1 MMRILAVDDEPLARE
16 ALQRV
21 LQSRQDVE
29 AFDIASDGMEA
40 LKYLDDQ
47 SYDILLVDIHMPQLS
62 GTELVDRIRQRGG
75 QAPAVIF
82 VTAFDEHAVQAFEQ
96 QAVDYILKPFTTD
109 RVHQAIDNARRR
121 TQQDRAVMMD
131 DILPRLEMLMR
142 IAPKIAI
149 KTKGRVLFIA
159 PTELISAKAEGNY
172 VLLQLR
178 NGSHLLREQISV
190 LADKLRPYGFI
201 RIHRSVLINTS
212 YVSAMEP
219 LFTGEYL
226 LRMKDGVE
234 FNVTRTYKKN
244 LRELAHFWIGAD
256 VEPVS

>member
-1 MMRILAVDDEPLARE
+1 MRILAVDDEPLARE

-21 LQSRQDVE
+21 LKSRSDLE
-29 AFDIASDGMEA
+29 AFDMASDGIEA
-40 LKYLDDQ
+40 LAYLDDY

-62 GTELVDRIRQRGG
+62 GMELVARIRGRGG
-75 QAPAVIF
+75 RVPAIIF
-82 VTAFDEHAVQAFEQ
+82 VTAFDEHAVDAFEQ
-96 QAVDYILKPFTTD
+96 QAVDYVLKPFTGD
-109 RVHQAIDNARRR
+109 RVHRAIDNAKRR
-121 TQQDRAVMMD
+121 TQESRTAMLD
-131 DILPRLEMLMR
+131 DIMPRLEMMMR
-142 IAPKIAI
+142 VAPKIAI
-149 KTKGRVLFIA
+149 KTKGRILFVA
-159 PTELISAKAEGNY
+159 PAELISAKAEGNY

-178 NGSHLLREQISV
+178 TGTHLLRVQISV

-244 LRELAHFWIGAD
+244 LRELANFWIGAD
-256 VEPVS
+256 VESVS